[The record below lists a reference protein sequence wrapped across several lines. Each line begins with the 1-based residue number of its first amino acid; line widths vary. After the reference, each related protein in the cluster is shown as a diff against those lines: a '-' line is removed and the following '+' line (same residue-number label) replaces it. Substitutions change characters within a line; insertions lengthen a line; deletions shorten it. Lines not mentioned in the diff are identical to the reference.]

1 MLRAKIEN
9 IVARTCSVLRI
20 RDWCRIDVRLDDKGE
35 PNILEVNPLPGILP
49 NPEDNSCLPKA
60 ARTAGY
66 SYSDLIHRVVEEAS
80 KRYGLRPTRIR
91 PATSETAGG
100 PRGSCMTPA
109 PNIAI
114 VFNAYEPRPT
124 ATGERLSEESVAEM
138 AQQADDAVRTLGIGA
153 TLVPLQRSLLN
164 FLGRVREL
172 NPDALINLC
181 EGYYGRPQWESN
193 VAGIFELMG
202 LTFTG
207 NAAKTLAFCQDKFK
221 AKAVLRAA
229 GLPTAPAQLMLT
241 GEEPLE
247 LRFPLIVKPNA
258 EDASLGIYPDSV
270 VRDEEALRKQV
281 RRCLD
286 NYKQPV
292 LVEAFIDGR
301 EFNVSVMENGAVT
314 PLPVSEIDFSA
325 MPKDTPRILRLRSQV
340 VRGQSALPEDPA
352 RVPGAHR

>member
-1 MLRAKIEN
+1 
-9 IVARTCSVLRI
+9 
-20 RDWCRIDVRLDDKGE
+20 
-35 PNILEVNPLPGILP
+35 
-49 NPEDNSCLPKA
+49 
-60 ARTAGY
+60 
-66 SYSDLIHRVVEEAS
+66 
-80 KRYGLRPTRIR
+80 
-91 PATSETAGG
+91 
-100 PRGSCMTPA
+100 MTPA
-109 PNIAI
+109 PSIAI

-138 AQQADDAVRTLGIGA
+138 AQQAHDAVATLGIGA

-172 NPDALINLC
+172 NPDALVNLC

-202 LTFTG
+202 LAFTG
-207 NAAKTLAFCQDKFK
+207 NAAKTLAICQDKFK
-221 AKAVLRAA
+221 AKAVLKAA

-241 GEEPLE
+241 GGEPLE
-247 LRFPLIVKPNA
+247 LKFPLIVKPNS
-258 EDASLGIYPDSV
+258 EDASLGVYPESV
-270 VRDEEALRKQV
+270 VRDEESLRKQV

-301 EFNVSVMENGAVT
+301 EFNVSVMEDGTVT

-325 MPKDTPRILRLRSQV
+325 MPKDMPKILGYEAKWFEDDPLYQKTPPVCPAPIDEELRAKLQGLAAAAFRTMGC
-340 VRGQSALPEDPA
+340 RDYA
-352 RVPGAHR
+352 RVDFRMDAKGRPFILEVNPNPDISTNAGFARALKAGGVAYAAFWGTMVQNALRRRVVNDPTDGNAR

>member
-1 MLRAKIEN
+1 MK
-9 IVARTCSVLRI
+9 
-20 RDWCRIDVRLDDKGE
+20 
-35 PNILEVNPLPGILP
+35 
-49 NPEDNSCLPKA
+49 
-60 ARTAGY
+60 
-66 SYSDLIHRVVEEAS
+66 
-80 KRYGLRPTRIR
+80 
-91 PATSETAGG
+91 
-100 PRGSCMTPA
+100 PA
-109 PNIAI
+109 PDIAI

-124 ATGERLSEESVAEM
+124 APGERLSEESVADM
-138 AQQADDAVRTLGIGA
+138 AQQAHDAVRTIGIGA

-193 VAGIFELMG
+193 VAGIFELLG
-202 LTFTG
+202 LSFTG

-229 GLPTAPAQLMLT
+229 GLPTAPAQVMYS
-241 GEEPLE
+241 GDEPLE
-247 LRFPLIVKPNA
+247 LRFPLIVKPNS

-270 VRDEEALRKQV
+270 VRDEESLRRQV

-301 EFNVSVMENGAVT
+301 EFNVSVMENGTLT

-325 MPKDTPRILRLRSQV
+325 MPKDMPRILGYEAKWFEDNPLYQKTPPVCPAPIDDELRTKLQGLAAAAFRV
-340 VRGQSALPEDPA
+340 MGCRDYA
-352 RVPGAHR
+352 RVDFRMDAKGRPFILEVNPNPDISTNAGYARALKAAGIEYAAFWGAMVKNALERRVVNDPTDGSAR

>member
-1 MLRAKIEN
+1 M
-9 IVARTCSVLRI
+9 
-20 RDWCRIDVRLDDKGE
+20 
-35 PNILEVNPLPGILP
+35 
-49 NPEDNSCLPKA
+49 
-60 ARTAGY
+60 
-66 SYSDLIHRVVEEAS
+66 
-80 KRYGLRPTRIR
+80 
-91 PATSETAGG
+91 TS
-100 PRGSCMTPA
+100 A

-138 AQQADDAVRTLGIGA
+138 AKQAQEAVNALGIGA
-153 TLVPLQRSLLN
+153 TLIPLQRSLLN
-164 FLGRVREL
+164 FLGRVKEI

-193 VAGIFELMG
+193 VAGIFELLG
-202 LTFTG
+202 LSFTG
-207 NAAKTLAFCQDKFK
+207 NAAKTLAICQDKFK

-247 LRFPLIVKPNA
+247 LRFPLIVKPNS

-270 VRDEEALRKQV
+270 VRDEESLRRQV

-301 EFNVSVMENGAVT
+301 EFNVSVMENGQAK

-325 MPKDTPRILRLRSQV
+325 MPKDMPRILGYDAKWFEDHPLYQKTPPICPAPIDDELRSRLQGLAAAAFRTMGCRDYARV
-340 VRGQSALPEDPA
+340 DFRLDAKVRPFILEVNPNPDISTNAGYARALKAAGIDYAAFWNAMIDNAMKRRTVHDPA
-352 RVPGAHR
+352 DGSAR

>member
-1 MLRAKIEN
+1 
-9 IVARTCSVLRI
+9 
-20 RDWCRIDVRLDDKGE
+20 
-35 PNILEVNPLPGILP
+35 
-49 NPEDNSCLPKA
+49 
-60 ARTAGY
+60 
-66 SYSDLIHRVVEEAS
+66 
-80 KRYGLRPTRIR
+80 
-91 PATSETAGG
+91 
-100 PRGSCMTPA
+100 MTPA

-138 AQQADDAVRTLGIGA
+138 AQQAYDAVRTLGIGA

-172 NPDALINLC
+172 SPDALVNLC

-325 MPKDTPRILRLRSQV
+325 MPKDTPRILGYEAKWFEDNPLYQKTPPVCPAPIDDELRAKLHGLAAAAFRTMGCRDYARVDFRMDAKGRPFILEVNPNPDISANAGYARALKAAGIAYSAFWGGMIQNALARRV
-340 VRGQSALPEDPA
+340 VNDPA
-352 RVPGAHR
+352 DGSAR

>member
-1 MLRAKIEN
+1 M
-9 IVARTCSVLRI
+9 TSV
-20 RDWCRIDVRLDDKGE
+20 
-35 PNILEVNPLPGILP
+35 
-49 NPEDNSCLPKA
+49 
-60 ARTAGY
+60 
-66 SYSDLIHRVVEEAS
+66 
-80 KRYGLRPTRIR
+80 
-91 PATSETAGG
+91 
-100 PRGSCMTPA
+100 

-138 AQQADDAVRTLGIGA
+138 AKQAQEAVNALGIGA
-153 TLVPLQRSLLN
+153 TLIPLQRSLLN
-164 FLGRVREL
+164 FLGRVKEI

-193 VAGIFELMG
+193 VAGIFELLG
-202 LTFTG
+202 LSFTG
-207 NAAKTLAFCQDKFK
+207 NAAKTLAICQDKFK

-247 LRFPLIVKPNA
+247 LRFPLIVKPNS

-270 VRDEEALRKQV
+270 VRDEESLRRQV

-286 NYKQPV
+286 SYKQPV

-301 EFNVSVMENGAVT
+301 EFNVSVMENGEAR

-325 MPKDTPRILRLRSQV
+325 MPKDMPRILGYDAKWFEDHPLYQKTPPVCPAGIDDGLRTSLQGLAAAAF
-340 VRGQSALPEDPA
+340 RTMGCRDYA
-352 RVPGAHR
+352 RVDFRMDAKGRPFILEVNPNPDISTNAGYARALKAAGIEYAAFWNTMIDNAMKRRTVHDTADGSAR

>member
-1 MLRAKIEN
+1 M
-9 IVARTCSVLRI
+9 
-20 RDWCRIDVRLDDKGE
+20 
-35 PNILEVNPLPGILP
+35 
-49 NPEDNSCLPKA
+49 
-60 ARTAGY
+60 
-66 SYSDLIHRVVEEAS
+66 
-80 KRYGLRPTRIR
+80 
-91 PATSETAGG
+91 TS
-100 PRGSCMTPA
+100 A

-138 AQQADDAVRTLGIGA
+138 AQQAQDAVRTLGIGA
-153 TLVPLQRSLLN
+153 MLVPLQRSLLN

-193 VAGIFELMG
+193 VAGIFELLG
-202 LTFTG
+202 LAFTG
-207 NAAKTLAFCQDKFK
+207 NAAKTLAICQDKFK

-241 GEEPLE
+241 GDEPLE
-247 LRFPLIVKPNA
+247 LRFPLIVKPNS

-270 VRDEEALRKQV
+270 VRDEDSLRSRVQ
-281 RRCLD
+281 RCLD
-286 NYKQPV
+286 SYKQPV

-301 EFNVSVMENGAVT
+301 EFNVSVMENGAAK

-325 MPKDTPRILRLRSQV
+325 MPKDMPRILGYEAKWFEDNPLYQKTPPVCPAPIDDELRGRLQGLAAAAFRTMGC
-340 VRGQSALPEDPA
+340 RDYA
-352 RVPGAHR
+352 RVDFRMDAKGRPFILEVNPNPDISTNAGYARALKAAGIEYAAFWGAMVGNALKRRVVNDPNDGRAR

>member
-1 MLRAKIEN
+1 
-9 IVARTCSVLRI
+9 
-20 RDWCRIDVRLDDKGE
+20 
-35 PNILEVNPLPGILP
+35 
-49 NPEDNSCLPKA
+49 
-60 ARTAGY
+60 
-66 SYSDLIHRVVEEAS
+66 
-80 KRYGLRPTRIR
+80 
-91 PATSETAGG
+91 
-100 PRGSCMTPA
+100 MTPS
-109 PNIAI
+109 PHIAI
-114 VFNAYEPRPT
+114 VYNAYEPRPT
-124 ATGERLSEESVAEM
+124 AAGERLSEESVAEM
-138 AQQADDAVRTLGIGA
+138 AKQAQEAVQSLGIA
-153 TLVPLQRSLLN
+153 TTLVPLQRSLLN

-172 NPDALINLC
+172 NPDGLVNLC

-193 VAGIFELMG
+193 VAGIFELLG
-202 LTFTG
+202 LSFTG

-258 EDASLGIYPDSV
+258 EDASLGVYPESV
-270 VRDEEALRKQV
+270 VRDEESLRRQV

-325 MPKDTPRILRLRSQV
+325 MPKDTPRILGYDAKWFEDHPFYQKTPPVCPAPIDDEMRERLQGLAAAAFRTMGC
-340 VRGQSALPEDPA
+340 RDYA
-352 RVPGAHR
+352 RVDFRMDAKGRPFILEVNPNPDISTNAGYARALAAAGIDYAAFWGVMVDNALKRRIVHDPTDGSAR